1 MSENKNSQEYDFY
14 QAALKA
20 FDVPAITASEEKAA
34 ALEAP
39 AELEIIQPLEE
50 TPKPTRSKRLW
61 MVILLVAV
69 FVLMV
74 SLWPKRYN
82 NHANRGEYW
91 VYGDVVAVEEDHV
104 VLIDMDN
111 KRWYVDTTGVELP
124 KMYLHITGSLNGGAY
139 EPFYGNWWI
148 YYDGEPQPTTDAA
161 CSWKVT
167 ATVVLDSVSYVVDGS
182 KSFGRVFD
190 DLLFDLDGDGKLEQW
205 LLFDKMDCQRLF
217 VLTQDGNVKHDV
229 LLQSSIAESSKFH
242 PKDNQLQLAAIGALS
257 SVNLDVKLEDGTLA
271 VYYGK
276 TKLNVVD
283 QLRPTVPTVPTTP
296 PTTTSQRIDKDAIC
310 SIQFFLGKVASNLAM
325 SVEPA
330 EMENIYFDFLEAL
343 SWKDIVDEE
352 IVETAGYFIV
362 RIGNDYHAYHF
373 TNDDTLIYKHN
384 GKAERRTQLSAD
396 DWNRIMELMY
406 RSAPTGINADSHYI
420 GADSAGRSLDIYL
433 NDGGSAQLIYSELYA
448 DVTYPMLLGKFA
460 MISDYLYI
468 RNTIV
473 EAKPFVFVFRKVNDE
488 FVYVAEL
495 SEHEMM
501 KISDGQIFG
510 DPYAPKELY
519 VTISATDPQTGEL
532 LVGDF
537 PKITLSESQ
546 SDSLKKLLSEVE
558 WLDADM
564 GETVPACRFVLQYAN
579 GIGEAFGICGTELWR
594 SRGLAKLSLTQW
606 KTLMNIIG
614 AAQGNVLLH
623 GDYSADLGGINYQLS
638 FGQGRTF
645 EITFGYEVGA
655 HITKGRYIAS
665 GGLVYIWN
673 EAGNTYLLISR
684 ANGFDVVQ
692 ETSNGL
698 PDGLQFR
705 KNLNFTTLSYDI
717 IVDEMSGLYA
727 EDLSDQV
734 SSRLSD
740 IVTNLQWQP
749 VGTDPQGVMLGAISM
764 WGDADWFGADI
775 RSDRTLVGGDME
787 AKLSEEDWNFLLNL
801 LADRGKPGPS
811 GVYTAAVGEKTLELC
826 IMGAEFKIIDG
837 ENWIVGKCVCFD
849 KTLMLFGDDGQVLVL
864 SANQN
869 GTLRYHS
876 RLSWLTTWELSSD
889 TKFQP
894 L

>member
-1 MSENKNSQEYDFY
+1 MSENKNPQEYDFY

-34 ALEAP
+34 PLEAP
-39 AELEIIQPLEE
+39 EEVENIQPQEE
-50 TPKPTRSKRLW
+50 PSKPILSKKMW
-61 MVILLVAV
+61 IAALLVAV
-69 FVLMV
+69 FALVV
-74 SLWPKRYN
+74 SLWPKG
-82 NHANRGEYW
+82 NHNTPPRGENW
-91 VYGDVVAVEEDHV
+91 VYGYVSEYGEDFILLRDAFGTCWHVDITGVDVPAANWDAAIPELGNNMLWVFYNGTQLISADGSTRNIKASTVLLGGTTAVEDLDAMV
-104 VLIDMDN
+104 
-111 KRWYVDTTGVELP
+111 
-124 KMYLHITGSLNGGAY
+124 
-139 EPFYGNWWI
+139 
-148 YYDGEPQPTTDAA
+148 YDDIR
-161 CSWKVT
+161 
-167 ATVVLDSVSYVVDGS
+167 Y
-182 KSFGRVFD
+182 
-190 DLLFDLDGDGKLEQW
+190 DLDGDGETERW
-205 LLFDKMDCQRLF
+205 LLLKGRGSGILYQQL
-217 VLTQDGNVKHDV
+217 VAVQEDGNVLYDV
-229 LLQSSIAESSKFH
+229 LLYSALSGDCRFH
-242 PKDNQLQLAAIGALS
+242 PRKDGLQLIGVGAASYIS
-257 SVNLDVKLEDGTLA
+257 LDVRVIGGHVA
-271 VYYGK
+271 IFNGNAQ
-276 TKLNVVD
+276 LNVVD

-296 PTTTSQRIDKDAIC
+296 PTTTSQRIDKDAVC

-373 TNDDTLIYKHN
+373 TNDGILIYKHN

-406 RSAPTGINADSHYI
+406 RSGPTGINAVGHYI
-420 GADSAGRSLDIYL
+420 GADSAGRSLEIFL
-433 NDGGSAQLIYSELYA
+433 NEGGSAQLIYSELYEE
-448 DVTYPMLLGKFA
+448 VVYPMLLGKFA
-460 MISDYLYI
+460 MIGDYLYI
-468 RNTIV
+468 RNAIV
-473 EAKPFVFVFRKVNDE
+473 GAKSFVFVFRKVNDE

-501 KISDGQIFG
+501 KISDGEIFG
-510 DPYAPKELY
+510 DPYMPKELL
-519 VTISATDPQTGEL
+519 VTLSATDPQTGEL

-537 PKITLSESQ
+537 PKIILSESQ
-546 SDSLKKLLSEVE
+546 ADGLKKLLSEVE
-558 WLDADM
+558 WMDTEL
-564 GETVPACRFVLQYAN
+564 GGTVPACRFVLKYAD
-579 GIGEAFGICGTELWR
+579 GTEQSFAICGLELW
-594 SRGLAKLSLTQW
+594 SSYGTDKLLLAQW
-606 KTLMNIIG
+606 KTLMDII
-614 AAQGNVLLH
+614 AMAQGDMAVN

-645 EITFGYEVGA
+645 EITFGYEVGV

-717 IVDEMSGLYA
+717 IVDEMSGLYD

-734 SSRLSD
+734 SSRLSE

-749 VGTDPQGVMLGAISM
+749 KNMDPQGVLLGSMMLG
-764 WGDADWFGADI
+764 GVDWFGASL
-775 RSDRTLVGGDME
+775 RSDRTLVDGDME

-811 GVYTAAVGEKTLELC
+811 GVYTAAAGDKTLELC

-864 SANQN
+864 STNQN

-876 RLSWLTTWELSSD
+876 RLSWMTTWELSSD